1 MRINREDAGLAVDAL
16 LGFLRARAKQ
26 RKAQLFEHDDFLYL
40 HLSVRRFPSTSRL
53 NPYRIPLPHSLH
65 PLDPSRTSLCLIA
78 DDSLAETAR
87 STAAAE
93 KLPFDSVIP
102 LSELRTDYVPFES
115 RRRLCD
121 SYDIFFAERRIITLL
136 PRLIGNYF
144 FKKKKIPLA
153 VNISRPGWPEAV
165 RQACRSTLLFLASG
179 TGIGMKV
186 GRVSM
191 DREEIIDNL
200 MAAIEGAV
208 NHVPKKWANIRC
220 MYIKAAQSVA
230 LPIYQVVPEMGM
242 KIEVGSRDKAEP
254 LDGMVVQERDGKSGV
269 EKEKSRKKR
278 VGSKK
283 GRGRIHDMDYAGDEL
298 VDCSDDD
305 EEVADEQVNDELGMK
320 KKKKDGKGKLSK
332 GKKRRTAAIDKDDS
346 EEKEGGDQFIE
357 LDTWRKMRKR
367 AKKIVNSEVEEHDI
381 NDGLTV
387 DAIVAA
393 VEVDH
398 GDKKELL
405 LKKKMKSKGK
415 KGKKVSLHGSTE
427 DQENVGADGEANVK
441 NVDAAIA
448 IAVSDDDD
456 PVDVHISN
464 VKKSA
469 KNNEKIAKERKVRKV
484 KKAKLRH

>member
-1 MRINREDAGLAVDAL
+1 MSATSNPGSSRVNREEAGRAVDAL
-16 LGFLRARAKQ
+16 LGFLRARSKQ
-26 RKAQLFEHDDFLYL
+26 LNAQLFEHDDFLYL
-40 HLSVRRFPSTSRL
+40 HLSVRRFPSTSRI

-87 STAAAE
+87 ATAAAE

-153 VNISRPGWPEAV
+153 INISRPGWPEAV
-165 RQACRSTLLFLASG
+165 RQVCRSTLLFFGSG

-208 NHVPKKWANIRC
+208 NHVPKKWENIRC
-220 MYIKAAQSVA
+220 MYIKSVQSVA
-230 LPIYQVVPEMGM
+230 LPIYQVVPETGM
-242 KIEVGSRDKAEP
+242 KIDIGLRETLEP
-254 LDGMVVQERDGKSGV
+254 SDGIVVQEGDRKSGL
-269 EKEKSRKKR
+269 EKENRRKMR

-283 GRGRIHDMDYAGDEL
+283 RKGRIHDVDYIGGEL
-298 VDCSDDD
+298 VDENEDDD
-305 EEVADEQVNDELGMK
+305 GEGAEELEIDDMRMGK

-332 GKKRRTAAIDKDDS
+332 GRNGRTTSIDEYGP
-346 EEKEGGDQFIE
+346 EEKENGDQFTE
-357 LDTWRKMRKR
+357 FDTGKRIRKR
-367 AKKIVNSEVEEHDI
+367 AKKIVNPEVEEHDI
-381 NDGLTV
+381 KDGLMFG
-387 DAIVAA
+387 AIVAA
-393 VEVDH
+393 DEDYH
-398 GDKKELL
+398 GD
-405 LKKKMKSKGK
+405 SK
-415 KGKKVSLHGSTE
+415 
-427 DQENVGADGEANVK
+427 
-441 NVDAAIA
+441 
-448 IAVSDDDD
+448 
-456 PVDVHISN
+456 
-464 VKKSA
+464 
-469 KNNEKIAKERKVRKV
+469 
-484 KKAKLRH
+484 